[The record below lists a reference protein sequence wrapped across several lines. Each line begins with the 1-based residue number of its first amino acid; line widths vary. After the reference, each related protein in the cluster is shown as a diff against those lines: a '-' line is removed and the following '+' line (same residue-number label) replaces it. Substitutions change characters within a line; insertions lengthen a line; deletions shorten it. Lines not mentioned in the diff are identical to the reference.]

1 MNASTGSLRLPD
13 APVLVA
19 GFAGAAWLE
28 TTGEVLLLAPQEA
41 ARRIARVR
49 PILCHAPA
57 TAKRLGVERF
67 AAFDLLELFAFVRP
81 ARFCLPTPRGL
92 AEALGLPSPRGL
104 EDEALA
110 VHRAT
115 AALLSELQAT
125 SPEPRL
131 SRIAWTMARGN
142 WPWGPAVIAALGL
155 EQAGAHGS
163 GLDIWQKLPEWQ
175 DYAPPPPP
183 GSEPVA
189 AGEARKRLAELL
201 GDAAEARP
209 QQADYASAVAAAFAP
224 RLREGEPQFLLAEAG
239 TGVGKTIGYI
249 APASLWSE
257 RNDGT
262 VWISTYTRN
271 LQHQID
277 GELDRL
283 FPTRVRKAEKTV
295 IRKGRENYLCL
306 LNYEEAARGLQT
318 RPADATALG
327 LVARW
332 ALATRDGDIAG
343 GDFPGWLVDLIGRG
357 RSLGLSDRRG
367 ECIYSACEHYR
378 RCFIERSIRRA
389 RRASIVIA
397 NHALTMIQ
405 AARAGEAE
413 AELPLRYIF
422 DEGHHLFDAAD
433 SAFAGHLTGLEAAEL
448 RRWLIGAESGRIRG
462 LKRRIEDLVG
472 EDEAASKALQTILEA
487 ARVLPGEGWLR
498 RILEGT
504 PTGPTE
510 RFLVE
515 VRACVRARAKESDA
529 LHGLEADCVAPP
541 ESLSTQAKGLG
552 TAIDALLRPMRTL
565 AQRLAKR
572 LVDEAETLDT
582 PTRQRLEA
590 VSRSLKRRAEME
602 LAAWREMLAG
612 LGRPTPP
619 EFVDWFAVQ
628 RIEGRDID
636 IGFYRHW
643 IDPTIPFISA
653 VALPAHGVVVTSA
666 TLTDGRGEAAS
677 DWAGAEARTGA
688 RHLPSA
694 MRARVPSPFDYPA
707 VTRVFVVSDID
718 KRDPDQTAAAYR
730 SLFLAA
736 GGGGLGIFTAI
747 DRLRA
752 VHRRIAADLGAA
764 GLTLLAQHVDGL
776 DTGTLVDIFRAE
788 EDACLLGTDAVRDGV
803 DVPGRSLRL
812 IVFDRVPWPRPTI
825 LHRAR
830 KAAFGGS
837 DYDDAL
843 TRLRLKQAYGRLIR
857 RADDRGVFVLLDRQM
872 PSRLAGAF
880 PDGVGVRRI
889 GLAEAVAQTRA
900 FLASQRPPAHAPPGA

>member
-1 MNASTGSLRLPD
+1 MIAPASRILLPD

-28 TTGEVLLLAPQEA
+28 ATGEVLLLSLPEA
-41 ARRIARVR
+41 ARRLARDR

-57 TAKRLGVERF
+57 TAKRLGIERF

-92 AEALGLPSPRGL
+92 AEALGLPAPHGL
-104 EDEALA
+104 EDEAVALNRVA
-110 VHRAT
+110 E
-115 AALLSELQAT
+115 ALLAELPA
-125 SPEPRL
+125 SAEDPRL
-131 SRIAWTMARGN
+131 RRLAWTMAKGN
-142 WPWGPAVIAALGL
+142 WPWAAAVLAALGL
-155 EQAGAHGS
+155 DSPGTHGT
-163 GLDIWQKLPEWQ
+163 GLDVWQMLPEWQ

-183 GSEPVA
+183 GSEPVEPA
-189 AGEARKRLAELL
+189 EARRRLAQLL
-201 GDAAEARP
+201 GEGAEARP
-209 QQADYASAVAAAFAP
+209 QQADYASAVAGAFVP
-224 RLREGEPQFLLAEAG
+224 RLREGEPQFVLAEAG
-239 TGVGKTIGYI
+239 TGVGKTLGYI
-249 APASLWSE
+249 APASLWAE

-262 VWISTYTRN
+262 VWISTFTRN

-283 FPTRVRKAEKTV
+283 YPTWARKAEKTV

-306 LNYEEAARGLQT
+306 LNYEEAARGVAT
-318 RPADATALG
+318 RPADGVALG

-343 GDFPGWLVDLIGRG
+343 GDFPGWLADLVGRS
-357 RSLGLSDRRG
+357 RSLGLADRRG
-367 ECIYSACEHYR
+367 ECIYSACNHYR
-378 RCFIERSIRRA
+378 RCFVERSIRRA

-405 AARAGEAE
+405 AARAGDGES
-413 AELPLRYIF
+413 ELPLRYVF

-448 RRWLIGAESGRIRG
+448 RRWLIGAETGRMRG
-462 LKRRIEDLVG
+462 LKRRVEDLV
-472 EDEAASKALQTILEA
+472 ESNAPASEALEGVLEA
-487 ARVLPGEGWLR
+487 ARALPGEGWLR
-498 RILEGT
+498 RIVEGA
-504 PTGPTE
+504 PAGPTE

-515 VRACVRARAKESDA
+515 VRALVRARAKQSDSQ
-529 LHGLEADCVAPP
+529 HGLEADCTQPP
-541 ESLSTQAKGLG
+541 AALLDRGKDLG
-552 TAIDALLRPMRTL
+552 HALDALLKPMRAL
-565 AQRLAKR
+565 AQRLAAR
-572 LVDEAETLDT
+572 LVEEAESLDT
-582 PTRQRLEA
+582 PSRQRIEA
-590 VSRSLKRRAEME
+590 VTRGLKRRAETE
-602 LAAWREMLAG
+602 LAAWSDMLAG

-619 EFVDWFAVQ
+619 EFVEWFAIP

-643 IDPTIPFISA
+643 VDPTVPFISA
-653 VALPAHGVVVTSA
+653 VALPAHGIVVTSA
-666 TLTDGRGEAAS
+666 TLTDGRGEQAA

-688 RHLPSA
+688 RHLPAS
-694 MRARVPSPFDYPA
+694 MRARVPSPFDYA
-707 VTRVFVVSDID
+707 AITRVFIVDDID
-718 KRDPDQTAAAYR
+718 KRDPDQVAAAYR
-730 SLFLAA
+730 SLFVAA

-747 DRLRA
+747 ERLRA
-752 VHRRIAADLGAA
+752 VHRRIAADIDAA

-776 DTGTLVDIFRAE
+776 STGTLVDIFRAE

-830 KAAFGGS
+830 KAAFGGA

-857 RADDRGVFVLLDRQM
+857 RVDDRGVFVLLDRQM

-880 PDGVGVRRI
+880 PEGVEVHRL
-889 GLAEAVAQTRA
+889 GLAAAVAETRR
-900 FLASQRPPAHAPPGA
+900 FLARERGATHAPPER